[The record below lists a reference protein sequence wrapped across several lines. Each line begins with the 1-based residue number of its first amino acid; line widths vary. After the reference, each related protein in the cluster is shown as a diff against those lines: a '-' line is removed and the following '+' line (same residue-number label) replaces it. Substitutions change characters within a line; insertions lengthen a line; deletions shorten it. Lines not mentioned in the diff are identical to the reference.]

1 MRKSKL
7 EVYQEILGVL
17 KDKPMTVDLLSYRT
31 GMDVAGL
38 RQRLNFLVKNN
49 LVSERMSSE
58 MALFAVSDRGLAVL
72 RALDIERRLEKVRTS
87 MMTLDAV
94 EAKLAAPKQ
103 RGKAE
108 Y

>member
-49 LVSERMSSE
+49 LVSERMSSK

-94 EAKLAAPKQ
+94 EAKLPAPKQ